1 MRGGYLRGGVVSF
14 PAVVRAAILAAGGR
28 GLRWAG
34 LGRGIKAALW
44 AGRVFSGLE
53 RVRGGSGVRRGNWGD
68 RVGKSAA
75 MREDR
80 GSCGR
85 FGVLGGAGEGLGS
98 VGELGRCCKRR
109 WGDFGSLHEG
119 KLWPAGCFGV
129 PDRFFVGLSR

>member
-1 MRGGYLRGGVVSF
+1 MRGGYPER
-14 PAVVRAAILAAGGR
+14 GR
-28 GLRWAG
+28 GFFSRRCARRHFGCGWARPEVG
-34 LGRGIKAALW
+34 GAW
-44 AGRVFSGLE
+44 ARYKSGAVGGPSLFGPGAGE
-53 RVRGGSGVRRGNWGD
+53 RRERRPEGNWGD

-98 VGELGRCCKRR
+98 VGELGRCCKRC